1 MFDVLISDLAA
12 DVVSLQEEIQA
23 MLDQQRELQAKIDY
37 VRAVEAEK
45 KAELDRVR
53 AAESKIK
60 AAIAMLT
67 EGVAEIRDIRADEL
81 PHLEREV
88 EDVVKTLFNGESRV
102 IVIPTN
108 PPIELPAP
116 TEAEATD
123 PENVD
128 DGAAN
133 PDVEVVEPESDIRP
147 EIVWATIDELNSLPI
162 AMIRK
167 LATAKQVSGKGKR
180 YEIAGRLEGKVTK
193 TEFDGLV
200 SLAQAS

>member
-1 MFDVLISDLAA
+1 MLEVIISDLAA
-12 DVVSLQEEIQA
+12 DIVSIQEQIQD
-23 MLDQQRELQAKIDY
+23 MLEQQRKLQAKIEH
-37 VRAVEAEK
+37 AKAAEAEA
-45 KAELDRVR
+45 KAKLDRVR
-53 AAESKIK
+53 AAESKIT

-88 EDVVKTLFNGESRV
+88 EDVVKTLFDGESRV
-102 IVIPTN
+102 IVEPTLDVT
-108 PPIELPAP
+108 PDPQLPETVVDGYDVAVTEDGVTITPI
-116 TEAEATD
+116 
-123 PENVD
+123 
-128 DGAAN
+128 
-133 PDVEVVEPESDIRP
+133 ESDIRP
-147 EIVWATIDELNSLPI
+147 TPAIVWATIDELNSLPI

>member
-23 MLDQQRELQAKIDY
+23 MLDQQRELQAKLDY

-88 EDVVKTLFNGESRV
+88 EDVVKTLFDGESRV
-102 IVIPTN
+102 IVEPTLDVT
-108 PPIELPAP
+108 PDPQLPETVVDGYDVAVTEDGVTITPI
-116 TEAEATD
+116 
-123 PENVD
+123 
-128 DGAAN
+128 
-133 PDVEVVEPESDIRP
+133 ESDIRP
-147 EIVWATIDELNSLPI
+147 TPAIVWATIDELNSLPI